1 MTQFEKTLAE
11 ARWGTS
17 EAYAYQI
24 LKFLKME
31 TVLSIRKI
39 DTLKAI
45 LQYCDEMD
53 LKFYNHTPK
62 LPTDS
67 IPYGESY
74 YLYVALRPNST
85 LKYIQ
90 IKRKLTEVPNTYRK
104 EPFEPR
110 YIPMLCYRD
119 YFEDL
124 TNKKTKNKKVE
135 LVKEKKEDNNL
146 SSEAK
151 EIIEN
156 SLKIIEALNNN
167 LKKLL

>member
-1 MTQFEKTLAE
+1 MTEFEKTLHE
-11 ARWGTS
+11 ARWGTH

-24 LKFLKME
+24 LKFLRME
-31 TVLSIRKI
+31 TVLSIRKK
-39 DTLKAI
+39 DTLRAI
-45 LQYCDEMD
+45 LNYCDEMN

-62 LPTDS
+62 LPTDD
-67 IPYGESY
+67 IPYGDTY
-74 YLYVALRPNST
+74 YLYIALRPNST

-110 YIPMLCYRD
+110 YIPMMCYRD
-119 YFEDL
+119 YFENL
-124 TNKKTKNKKVE
+124 TNKTKNKKVE
-135 LVKEKKEDNNL
+135 LVKEKKENNNL

>member
-1 MTQFEKTLAE
+1 MTPFEKTLHE
-11 ARWGTS
+11 ARWGTH
-17 EAYAYQI
+17 EAYAYQV

-45 LQYCDEMD
+45 LQYCGEMD
-53 LKFYNHTPK
+53 LKFYNHTPN
-62 LPTDS
+62 LPTDN
-67 IPYGESY
+67 IPYGDTY

-90 IKRKLTEVPNTYRK
+90 IKRKLTEVPCNYRK

-110 YIPMLCYRD
+110 YIPVICYKEP
-119 YFEDL
+119 FENL
-124 TNKKTKNKKVE
+124 TNKTKNKKVE
-135 LVKEKKEDNNL
+135 LVKEEEKDNNL

-156 SLKIIEALNNN
+156 SLKILEALNNN